1 MKIKKLTI
9 LSFLAI
15 SLLSGCSKKENENIN
30 DQIVAINGTKKDLTA
45 KKAERDAS
53 FVLQS
58 VNNGQITIDLK
69 QNSWD
74 FVNYKNKA
82 VLVVFFGTW
91 CPPCKAEI
99 PHLVNLRKKF
109 NQDLEIIGVDVGK
122 RGTGKRNSQQY
133 MKTFI
138 KEHNVTY
145 PIAFDGDV
153 GAMFASTAQLN
164 PSGSIPFMILF
175 DKHGVFQ
182 KDYIGMTPEEMLEQ
196 DIKNILKD

>member
-1 MKIKKLTI
+1 
-9 LSFLAI
+9 
-15 SLLSGCSKKENENIN
+15 
-30 DQIVAINGTKKDLTA
+30 
-45 KKAERDAS
+45 
-53 FVLQS
+53 
-58 VNNGQITIDLK
+58 
-69 QNSWD
+69 
-74 FVNYKNKA
+74 
-82 VLVVFFGTW
+82 
-91 CPPCKAEI
+91 
-99 PHLVNLRKKF
+99 
-109 NQDLEIIGVDVGK
+109 
-122 RGTGKRNSQQY
+122 